1 MDVTLLALLVLP
13 QTLMIEGRKHHD
25 SLEELFTLQNTVELM
40 VIVRYKVFTFDF
52 GFKISR
58 DLTKPGTFLF
68 FGFPHLC
75 TSVNIALSH

>member
-1 MDVTLLALLVLP
+1 
-13 QTLMIEGRKHHD
+13 MIEGRKHHD
-25 SLEELFTLQNTVELM
+25 SLEELFTLQNTAELM

-58 DLTKPGTFLF
+58 NLTKPGTFLF

>member
-1 MDVTLLALLVLP
+1 
-13 QTLMIEGRKHHD
+13 MIEGGEQHD
-25 SLEELFTLQNTVELM
+25 SLEELLTLQNTAELM

-58 DLTKPGTFLF
+58 DLTKPGTILF

>member
-1 MDVTLLALLVLP
+1 
-13 QTLMIEGRKHHD
+13 MIEGGKHHD
-25 SLEELFTLQNTVELM
+25 SLEELFTLQNTKELK
-40 VIVRYKVFTFDF
+40 VIVKYKVFPFDF

-75 TSVNIALSH
+75 RSVNIALSH